1 MEEPKK
7 LDKIITIAV
16 GGFFVVA
23 AYPDH
28 KKDLEMHFDVALD
41 NNWYKIYIQDIV
53 SSIHGH
59 FQVRIKNA
67 QRTVYKPGT

>member
-1 MEEPKK
+1 MEELKK
-7 LDKIITIAV
+7 LVEIITITV
-16 GGFFVVA
+16 LVVA

-28 KKDLEMHFDVALD
+28 KKDLEMNFDVALD

-53 SSIHGH
+53 SNTHGH

-67 QRTVYKPGT
+67 QRTVCKPGT